1 MLILDPPELVS
12 LTDSTFSMIKYFQSV
27 VLSSS
32 KMLAIHVL
40 WFSMLKNIIEA
51 SEGGESD
58 IPTKISS
65 YIPLLQNNGL
75 PEISLNII
83 IQ

>member
-1 MLILDPPELVS
+1 MLILDPPDLVS
-12 LTDSTFSMIKYFQSV
+12 LTDSTFSEIKYFQSV
-27 VLSSS
+27 LLSSF
-32 KMLAIHVL
+32 KMLAIHGL

-51 SEGGESD
+51 SEGESD

>member
-12 LTDSTFSMIKYFQSV
+12 LADSTFSMIKYFQSV
-27 VLSSS
+27 LLSSS
-32 KMLAIHVL
+32 KMLAIHGL

-51 SEGGESD
+51 SEGESD